1 MNDINVIKENYDT
14 RFPKT
19 NKQFVDSLDEEAKK
33 LYINLYYAYS
43 VLFNDYINN
52 LLNLKEYDNELKD
65 LDPVKEEKMD
75 IYQYLFKDS
84 LKYIYIRNN
93 IYIERLSVKE
103 KEFLMKCVSDADK
116 MPSVDAYNF
125 IEKTYKKVIF
135 ENINNNGSICATN
148 FGPLT
153 QRYIFPN
160 NSLILGIR
168 YEQYANPSVPDE
180 EFKNK
185 YISDLFKVTDISK
198 KMSNELKEK
207 LDIPVFVTIYDDYSV
222 EMIKKNDFYPKVK

>member
-1 MNDINVIKENYDT
+1 MNDITIIKENYDT

-19 NKQFVDSLDEEAKK
+19 NKKFVDSLDEESKE

-43 VLFNDYINN
+43 VLFNQYINV

-65 LDPVKEEKMD
+65 LNPVKDENMD
-75 IYQYLFKDS
+75 IYQYLSKDS

-93 IYIERLSVKE
+93 IYVERLSDEE
-103 KEFLMKCVSDADK
+103 KEFLMKCISDINE
-116 MPSVDAYNF
+116 MPSVDVYNF
-125 IEKTYKKVIF
+125 IKNTYRKVIF
-135 ENINNNGSICATN
+135 ENINNDGSICAIN

-160 NSLILGIR
+160 DSLILGIR
-168 YEQYANPSVPDE
+168 YDKYANSSISDE

-185 YISDLFKVTDISK
+185 YTSDLFKVTNISK

-207 LDIPVFVTIYDDYSV
+207 LDIPIFVAIYDDYSV
-222 EMIKKNDFYPKVK
+222 ESIKKNDFFPKVK